1 MHFCSWER
9 CTRTRSINAATVGDS
24 SPRRCTITSG
34 KGPDDG
40 ATSRKTT
47 PSTAS
52 RETHPGTNSMP
63 APDVT
68 KFWLQT
74 VYRY

>member
-1 MHFCSWER
+1 MHHQ
-9 CTRTRSINAATVGDS
+9 
-24 SPRRCTITSG
+24 
-34 KGPDDG
+34 GPADG

-52 RETHPGTNSMP
+52 RETHPGTNSML